1 MKQFEVSKRQH
12 IDKLKRELDT
22 VEERFH
28 KIINE
33 NNMVGEDIR
42 SRAMLNMDKA
52 LKLEELLAIEKD
64 EHEETKLKLDGKGS
78 QNEKLLADFECAQ
91 MEAEDYR

>member
-1 MKQFEVSKRQH
+1 MEVSKRQH

-28 KIINE
+28 KVINE

-42 SRAMLNMDKA
+42 SRAFMNLDRI
-52 LKLEELLAIEKD
+52 LELEELLEK
-64 EHEETKLKLDGKGS
+64 EKESHEETKLSLQG
-78 QNEKLLADFECAQ
+78 
-91 MEAEDYR
+91 